1 MGSNVYRTLAVLILG
16 LTARAYLFAALMPM
30 PKTVTHGDGILAI
43 DATFA
48 IESRGYSDT
57 RLETAERRLIDR
69 VARQTGVDIR
79 GGKPVLRIECAG
91 PAADYPK
98 VGEDESYE
106 LQVTSS
112 EASIHAPTVT
122 GAMRAMETFAQL
134 IESSNQG
141 FGVRAVGIKDR
152 PRFPW
157 RGLMLDV
164 SRHWMSIDVVLRN
177 LDAMAAVKLNVFHW
191 HLSDDQGFR
200 VESKRF
206 PRLQQFGSD
215 GHFYTQD
222 EIHRVI
228 EYARDRGIRVVPE
241 FDIPGHT
248 TSWFPGYPELA
259 TAPGPYRIE
268 RRWGIFEPVMDPSRD
283 ETYKFLDEFIGEM
296 AALFPDSY
304 FHIGGDEVE
313 PTAWNRSG
321 AIQAWAK
328 RQGLKDAHAIQA
340 YFNRRVQEIVAR
352 HGKKLIGW
360 DEVFDPALDHET
372 IIQSWRGQASL
383 ADAAHAG
390 FRGILSFGYYLD
402 HLKPASFHYAVD
414 PVAANIDPQ
423 DQTRILGGEACMW
436 TEYVD
441 AETVDSRIWPRAA
454 AIAERLW
461 SPANVTNVDSMYQ
474 RLESVSRNLDWVG
487 LRHRSNYQPMLDR
500 IANDRGAALRVLAD
514 ASEALGIE
522 GRRDARKY
530 TSLVDL
536 NRFVDAV
543 RPESE
548 TVRRLELDARR
559 VVPANAPAEIADLR
573 ATFVQWAQNDAR
585 LQPPPE
591 LAKLSKNL
599 AAMGEIGLRAL
610 DLVESNQRPP
620 DGWVDRQRAAIQ
632 EMEAPSAEVILAAI
646 RPVRILIDALA
657 QSNK

>member
-1 MGSNVYRTLAVLILG
+1 
-16 LTARAYLFAALMPM
+16 
-30 PKTVTHGDGILAI
+30 
-43 DATFA
+43 
-48 IESRGYSDT
+48 
-57 RLETAERRLIDR
+57 
-69 VARQTGVDIR
+69 
-79 GGKPVLRIECAG
+79 
-91 PAADYPK
+91 
-98 VGEDESYE
+98 
-106 LQVTSS
+106 
-112 EASIHAPTVT
+112 
-122 GAMRAMETFAQL
+122 
-134 IESSNQG
+134 
-141 FGVRAVGIKDR
+141 
-152 PRFPW
+152 
-157 RGLMLDV
+157 
-164 SRHWMSIDVVLRN
+164 
-177 LDAMAAVKLNVFHW
+177 
-191 HLSDDQGFR
+191 
-200 VESKRF
+200 
-206 PRLQQFGSD
+206 
-215 GHFYTQD
+215 
-222 EIHRVI
+222 
-228 EYARDRGIRVVPE
+228 
-241 FDIPGHT
+241 
-248 TSWFPGYPELA
+248 
-259 TAPGPYRIE
+259 
-268 RRWGIFEPVMDPSRD
+268 
-283 ETYKFLDEFIGEM
+283 
-296 AALFPDSY
+296 
-304 FHIGGDEVE
+304 
-313 PTAWNRSG
+313 
-321 AIQAWAK
+321 
-328 RQGLKDAHAIQA
+328 
-340 YFNRRVQEIVAR
+340 
-352 HGKKLIGW
+352 
-360 DEVFDPALDHET
+360 
-372 IIQSWRGQASL
+372 
-383 ADAAHAG
+383 
-390 FRGILSFGYYLD
+390 
-402 HLKPASFHYAVD
+402 
-414 PVAANIDPQ
+414 
-423 DQTRILGGEACMW
+423 MW

-548 TVRRLELDARR
+548 TVRRLALGARR